1 MILQITTAVLLC
13 NCIIDA
19 FHTVPS
25 TTTHR
30 ISTTSKLLMSSNN
43 NDNIPT
49 QNEIDQQTS
58 EAYNALSSFQETI
71 LQTTQSPSNN
81 SQIRDLFK
89 GLDTMGMTEDE
100 LSNEQSKAEYWE
112 CSDGAITYTVP
123 IDRQAGLKKGIISK
137 PYKVSVQIE
146 TDLSRKGLRLVE
158 SIQQYDE
165 SSSSSIPFVRSVSL
179 DEKADVDSADASYSF
194 DDRILDEGS
203 SGDSLTLPLLPQSLL
218 GGIEGV
224 TYLIEQT
231 LAISETKRCRCFL
244 LYGDSNDDTYDDEDF
259 AVMAAKRAK
268 KSTNAEKSLRLLGVI
283 LTTETK
289 VMPEE
294 DEKQNDYAQD
304 FISQMIE
311 KSPSE
316 ESASSPLDLLEMDQ
330 DSNSDDKMT
339 RLMESLDKHNKR
351 VMESGEDTNSN
362 TEMETHNLGMFG
374 LTSGVW
380 LGDTFVREN
389 IPPQLSRARQTR
401 DKGFAKKVDDGDED
415 RFANWSM
422 GVQKVALHF
431 QWDYSQGISQ
441 SYTYGKV
448 MGTPTSFSSMANIK
462 SDGMVV
468 VNEARRTKK
477 REERRVIFDYDGGQY
492 IGGLL
497 GPVYFRAPR
506 YMTFSNSKSYSA
518 EAYMTE
524 FMVFYQPVND
534 EKDKD
539 TTKSKSLE
547 ALLDE
552 DVIPELYCSRIS
564 RLIANN
570 GSLLQGSSAFFKLQS
585 VLPEP

>member
-13 NCIIDA
+13 NCIIDIDA

-30 ISTTSKLLMSSNN
+30 ISTTSKLLLSSNN

-49 QNEIDQQTS
+49 QNEIDQQKS
-58 EAYNALSSFQETI
+58 EAYNALSSFHETI
-71 LQTTQSPSNN
+71 HKTTQSPSNN

-89 GLDTMGMTEDE
+89 GLDTIGMTEDE
-100 LSNEQSKAEYWE
+100 LNNEKSKAEYWE

-137 PYKVSVQIE
+137 PYKVNVQIE
-146 TDLSRKGLRLVE
+146 SDLSRKGLRLVE
-158 SIQQYDE
+158 SIQQFDE
-165 SSSSSIPFVRSVSL
+165 SGSIPFVRSIAL
-179 DEKADVDSADASYSF
+179 NEKADVDSADASYSF

-203 SGDSLTLPLLPQSLL
+203 SEDSLTLPLLPQSLL

-244 LYGDSNDDTYDDEDF
+244 LYGDTDDDDEDF
-259 AVMAAKRAK
+259 AVMAAKKAE
-268 KSTNAEKSLRLLGVI
+268 KSTDAEKSLRLLGVI

-289 VMPEE
+289 VMHEE
-294 DEKQNDYAQD
+294 EEEKQDDYAQD

-311 KSPSE
+311 ESPSE
-316 ESASSPLDLLEMDQ
+316 ESPSSPLDLLELDQ
-330 DSNSDDKMT
+330 KDSSSDDDKME
-339 RLMESLDKHNKR
+339 RLMQSLDKHNKR
-351 VMESGEDTNSN
+351 VMESGADNNAN
-362 TEMETHNLGMFG
+362 TEIEVHDLGMFG

-401 DKGFAKKVDDGDED
+401 DKGFAKKVDDRDED
-415 RFANWSM
+415 RFANSSM

-492 IGGLL
+492 VGGLL

-552 DVIPELYCSRIS
+552 DVTPELYCSRIS